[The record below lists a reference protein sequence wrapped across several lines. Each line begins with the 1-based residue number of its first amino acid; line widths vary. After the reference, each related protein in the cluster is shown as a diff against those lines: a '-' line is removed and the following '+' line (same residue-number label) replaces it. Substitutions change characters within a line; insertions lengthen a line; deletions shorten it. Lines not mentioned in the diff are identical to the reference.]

1 MFFLLLPPSFRQET
15 KKKKNS
21 YHLFFISVSNLVNWR
36 ERDVYFK
43 RKKSWL
49 LDCLLI
55 KDLDPKDPVDFV
67 LRFSLMKKK

>member
-1 MFFLLLPPSFRQET
+1 MVTATRLRHGEEYRKV
-15 KKKKNS
+15 KK
-21 YHLFFISVSNLVNWR
+21 
-36 ERDVYFK
+36 E
-43 RKKSWL
+43 SWL